1 MLRLLFPH
9 RKKVSQNSQ
18 GLTVI
23 ELMIVIIITGILVAI
38 ALPTFLNQ
46 VDKSRYA
53 KARLQMRCM
62 LQELKVYRLNNG
74 SYPPDVNR
82 NTPYYSGSEC
92 FKVHTGYVR
101 DRPDLNQNNNTDI
114 PFNSVYDYERWN
126 YGSGCYIAVTFFG
139 RNGLRRFTQSAINE
153 ISTTGFHFYD
163 ETDDDLV
170 LVVDITDTPC
180 N

>member
-1 MLRLLFPH
+1 MLHLLFFH
-9 RKKVSQNSQ
+9 RKKVSQNSK
-18 GLTVI
+18 GFTVI
-23 ELMIVIIITGILVAI
+23 ELMIVMIITGILAAI
-38 ALPTFLNQ
+38 ALPAFLNQ

-74 SYPPDVNR
+74 SYPPDQNR
-82 NTPYYSGSEC
+82 NVPYYPGSEC

-101 DRPDLNQNNNTDI
+101 DRPDINQNNNTDI
-114 PFNSVYDYERWN
+114 PFNSVYDYERWS

-139 RNGLRRFTQSAINE
+139 KNGLRRFTQNDINE
-153 ISTTGFHFYD
+153 ISITGFHSYN

-180 N
+180 S